1 MQINDLSK
9 FEEQILNYINGIET
23 NLMDKIN
30 TKNSEI
36 NKSLNNFETKIN
48 GLLENNEL
56 VKEILFNHKIYKNK
70 LTEFESFKNKADN
83 MLISHEIR
91 MQSNI
96 SDIDFLKVK
105 YDKIITENLLVPGYI
120 GPACQFKNLADFL
133 SNTMI
138 DLNKIKKDKDDRKK
152 DVKELKSKF
161 DNIMKSM
168 ISLNDGSIERCKD
181 YTNHIQKDIIN
192 SVENKLKVFEN
203 KIFEIKTEVYK
214 YNSINEQKILEINQK
229 VLDIKKELYNIL
241 NTKID
246 EIKNNHLLL
255 NDKIDINFKNIEKN
269 SQDIKNLNNNINDLK
284 IYLNEN
290 ISNLNNLYLSLNN
303 NMNMNNA
310 NNIQSQQNQGMHI
323 TTNTSPIKNIK
334 NSVKTDLTKPFKLKS
349 TKKINEKI
357 NITENNSSNKG
368 IIQLKGLKNIN
379 NIQNKQLKDKTNENN
394 LRKNKLNKDYDN
406 NKDNYSENDN
416 EEEISDLDN
425 YQKNSKRILSS
436 SNNSFEKPNKNKKN
450 IIYNKYYSNKNLITY
465 KNDLNSKNKIIPTDM
480 NKYFK
485 RETIDAK
492 STSQIKE
499 EKTDKVDK
507 LDNKKETIQ
516 RYKTKEINQNIQTPK
531 NNNNINHHLVK
542 STIKSKGK
550 KEYSHIVLQKMKE
563 KEKEKEK
570 EIEREKEKEKV
581 KEKSTNTQNVK
592 TEKKLKLNYG
602 LINDIHKNNILDLY
616 SFSTSPPD
624 GKINLKYWTI
634 DSLTNKFLK
643 KQQKQY
649 EIAKENGVNY
659 KLVQIG
665 GINFGVNDKNKS
677 NNNSK
682 NKVIRN
688 SQSNTVQNSKN
699 KFPIRNMKNK
709 NEQYFSSGRM
719 KVKNMQNNLATN
731 KNSIIDIPPRI
742 IFPFNKTFFENDNNN
757 KDKNNT
763 TNNNNDNM
771 NLRNTMKELKMNENF
786 FCLTYK

>member
-70 LTEFESFKNKADN
+70 LAEFESFKNKADN

-310 NNIQSQQNQGMHI
+310 NNMQSQQNQGMPI
-323 TTNTSPIKNIK
+323 TNNTSPIKNIK

-465 KNDLNSKNKIIPTDM
+465 KNDLNSKKKIIPTDM

-492 STSQIKE
+492 STSHIKE
-499 EKTDKVDK
+499 EKIDKVDK

-550 KEYSHIVLQKMKE
+550 KEYSHIVLQKM

-649 EIAKENGVNY
+649 EIEKENGVNY

-699 KFPIRNMKNK
+699 KFPIRNIKNK

-719 KVKNMQNNLATN
+719 KVKNMQNNLTIN

-742 IFPFNKTFFENDNNN
+742 IYPFNKTFFENDNNN

>member
-269 SQDIKNLNNNINDLK
+269 SQDIKNLNNNINELK
-284 IYLNEN
+284 INLNEN

-303 NMNMNNA
+303 NMNMNNV
-310 NNIQSQQNQGMHI
+310 NNIQSQQNQGMPI
-323 TTNTSPIKNIK
+323 TNNTSPIKNIK

-368 IIQLKGLKNIN
+368 NIQLKGLKNIN
-379 NIQNKQLKDKTNENN
+379 NIQNKQLKEKTNENN

-406 NKDNYSENDN
+406 NKDNDYENDN
-416 EEEISDLDN
+416 DEEISDLDN
-425 YQKNSKRILSS
+425 YQKNSKRIYNS
-436 SNNSFEKPNKNKKN
+436 SNSSFEKPNKNKKN
-450 IIYNKYYSNKNLITY
+450 FNYNKYYSNKNLITY
-465 KNDLNSKNKIIPTDM
+465 KNDLNSKNQTIPTEM

-499 EKTDKVDK
+499 QKIDKVDK

-516 RYKTKEINQNIQTPK
+516 RYKSKEINPNIQTPK
-531 NNNNINHHLVK
+531 NNNINHHQIK

-550 KEYSHIVLQKMKE
+550 KEYSQIVIQKMKE
-563 KEKEKEK
+563 KEKEKER
-570 EIEREKEKEKV
+570 EREKEKEKV
-581 KEKSTNTQNVK
+581 KEKSTNTQNEK

-649 EIAKENGVNY
+649 EIEKENGVNY

-665 GINFGVNDKNKS
+665 GINFGANDKNKS

-682 NKVIRN
+682 NKVIKN

-742 IFPFNKTFFENDNNN
+742 IFPFNKTFFENDNYN
-757 KDKNNT
+757 KDKNNNII
-763 TNNNNDNM
+763 TNDYDNTK
-771 NLRNTMKELKMNENF
+771 LRNTMKELKMNENF

>member
-9 FEEQILNYINGIET
+9 FEEQILNYINEIET
-23 NLMDKIN
+23 KLMDKIN
-30 TKNSEI
+30 TENSEI
-36 NKSLNNFETKIN
+36 HKNLNNFETKIN
-48 GLLENNEL
+48 GILENNEL

-70 LTEFESFKNKADN
+70 LTEYESFKNKADN
-83 MLISHEIR
+83 ILISHEIR
-91 MQSNI
+91 IQNNI

-120 GPACQFKNLADFL
+120 GPSCQFKNLADLL

-138 DLNKIKKDKDDRKK
+138 ELNKIKKDKDDRKK
-152 DVKELKSKF
+152 DVKELKSKY

-181 YTNHIQKDIIN
+181 YTNNIQKDIIS

-269 SQDIKNLNNNINDLK
+269 SQDIKNLNNNINELK
-284 IYLNEN
+284 INLNEN

-303 NMNMNNA
+303 NINMNNV
-310 NNIQSQQNQGMHI
+310 NNIQSQQNQGLPI
-323 TTNTSPIKNIK
+323 TNNTSPIKNIK

-368 IIQLKGLKNIN
+368 NIHLKGLKNIN
-379 NIQNKQLKDKTNENN
+379 NIQNKQLKEKTNENN

-406 NKDNYSENDN
+406 NKDNDYENDN
-416 EEEISDLDN
+416 DEEISDLDN
-425 YQKNSKRILSS
+425 YQKNSKRIYNS
-436 SNNSFEKPNKNKKN
+436 SNSSFEKPNKNKKN
-450 IIYNKYYSNKNLITY
+450 FNYNKYYSNKNLITY
-465 KNDLNSKNKIIPTDM
+465 KNDLNSKNKTIPTEM

-499 EKTDKVDK
+499 EKIDKVDK

-516 RYKTKEINQNIQTPK
+516 RYKSKEINPNIQTPK
-531 NNNNINHHLVK
+531 NNNINHHQIK

-550 KEYSHIVLQKMKE
+550 KEYSQIVIQKMKE

-649 EIAKENGVNY
+649 EIEKENGVNY

-665 GINFGVNDKNKS
+665 GINFGANDKNKS

-682 NKVIRN
+682 NKVIKN

-699 KFPIRNMKNK
+699 KFPIRNIKNK

-719 KVKNMQNNLATN
+719 KVKNMQNNLAIN

-757 KDKNNT
+757 RDKNNNII
-763 TNNNNDNM
+763 NNNYDNRK
-771 NLRNTMKELKMNENF
+771 LRNTMKELKMNENLY
-786 FCLTYK
+786 CLTYK